1 MTEAQKNP
9 NPFGLSKLGP
19 DFFNVGDLKKDH
31 NDGNCSTDA
40 EQEKKLVR
48 LFTGEGSGGLQQ
60 TGGGV

>member
-1 MTEAQKNP
+1 
-9 NPFGLSKLGP
+9 LSKLGP

-31 NDGNCSTDA
+31 KDGNCSTDA